1 MTTDNERL
9 PTGFGPSG
17 NKHPKKFEQK
27 NSQEPRAQTI
37 YVKCSCCKNYVSA
50 NFLGCGHYICQACTE
65 KKQLSSQ
72 QGEHIK
78 CPLPSCSFENNK
90 IEQTLQTDV
99 CEGPD
104 IKAMEDDLWYDP
116 ELDDTHYRGL
126 TWPRD
131 EDVVTMQELER
142 QLDKRTLA
150 RVKRQLKLPRS
161 PPKEIELA
169 EGANADEIRNVLCA
183 RVKGNNDLGLLA
195 IYPSRKLNKVVLET
209 AVGNRDKIESY
220 IKETFGDLLKRLPNK
235 TEVAALLVD
244 ISQQGLG
251 AGLEF
256 DLFKPGKEKPA
267 DFYVEL
273 PINIR
278 VKGDYHEFGEFISGV
293 SDLPRIVTNHDI
305 KIRPVGGQQAGLVL
319 ETTAKT
325 YRYMDEEEE
334 EAAGQ

>member
-1 MTTDNERL
+1 MTLSELNNLSFDNI
-9 PTGFGPSG
+9 GSW
-17 NKHPKKFEQK
+17 
-27 NSQEPRAQTI
+27 
-37 YVKCSCCKNYVSA
+37 
-50 NFLGCGHYICQACTE
+50 
-65 KKQLSSQ
+65 
-72 QGEHIK
+72 
-78 CPLPSCSFENNK
+78 PLPVKIVFIILICAAILGVAYWKDVSPLQDSLAKVQEEEQNLRVTFEAK
-90 IEQTLQTDV
+90 QK
-99 CEGPD
+99 
-104 IKAMEDDLWYDP
+104 KAANLEALKQQLED
-116 ELDDTHYRGL
+116 
-126 TWPRD
+126 
-131 EDVVTMQELER
+131 
-142 QLDKRTLA
+142 
-150 RVKRQLKLPRS
+150 
-161 PPKEIELA
+161 
-169 EGANADEIRNVLCA
+169 
-183 RVKGNNDLGLLA
+183 
-195 IYPSRKLNKVVLET
+195 
-209 AVGNRDKIESY
+209 